1 MRKKMI
7 MPVVFGV
14 LFVMVLIGY
23 GMLFFLVPIPI
34 FVKLVIGLIIILI
47 AASMFYVLMQ
57 RNRELGEEEKDDLS
71 KY

>member
-14 LFVMVLIGY
+14 LFVMVLVGY

>member
-47 AASMFYVLMQ
+47 AASMFYVLIQ
-57 RNRELGEEEKDDLS
+57 RNRELREEEKDDLS

>member
-34 FVKLVIGLIIILI
+34 FIKLVIGLIIILI